1 MSLTKKLLT
10 LAAPVALLALGACS
24 TGFSSQVTRFQALP
38 APEGQTFVVVPAREQ
53 DRGGLEFRQY
63 ADLVRAHMLQL
74 GYTDA
79 VPGQGA
85 SLIVTLDYGVDSG
98 REVVRSYPGYG
109 GYGGFGYPFYG
120 HYGHYG
126 FYRGF
131 YDPFWY
137 GGGFGYSDVYS
148 YTVFTS
154 FLDLDIKRAADGQA
168 LFEGLAKARSRSD
181 ELPVLVPNLVTA
193 MFTGFPGNNGETVK
207 ITIPPQDRQA
217 VASAY

>member
-24 TGFSSQVTRFQALP
+24 TGFSSQVTRFQSLP
-38 APEGQTFVVVPAREQ
+38 APAGQTFVVVPAREQ
-53 DRGGLEFRQY
+53 DRGSLEFRQY
-63 ADLVRAHMLQL
+63 ADLVRAHLLQL
-74 GYTDA
+74 GYADA
-79 VPGQGA
+79 VPGQGS
-85 SLIVTLDYGVDSG
+85 SLIVTLDYGVDNG
-98 REVVRSYPGYG
+98 REVVRSYPSYGYH
-109 GYGGFGYPFYG
+109 YPFYG

-137 GGGFGYSDVYS
+137 GGFGGYSDVYS
-148 YTVFTS
+148 YTVYTS

-168 LFEGLAKARSRSD
+168 LFEGVAKARSRSD

-193 MFTGFPGNNGETVK
+193 MFTGFPGNNGETVR

-217 VASAY
+217 VAAAY